1 MLSEVSQY
9 ESLASELTQ
18 EFSSSP
24 LKNEFLLFWEKWK
37 YLHIKLFVALRIGVG
52 HAIID
57 EIELGL
63 ISKKFFT
70 SRQAMI
76 SAFAQG
82 IKNHAEIKN
91 EISLLRNILTK
102 HDSNFMEL
110 LKQILSKLLIELN
123 RLQKLRKVTSAYMNS
138 QFSLGG

>member
-1 MLSEVSQY
+1 
-9 ESLASELTQ
+9 
-18 EFSSSP
+18 
-24 LKNEFLLFWEKWK
+24 
-37 YLHIKLFVALRIGVG
+37 
-52 HAIID
+52 
-57 EIELGL
+57 
-63 ISKKFFT
+63 
-70 SRQAMI
+70 MI